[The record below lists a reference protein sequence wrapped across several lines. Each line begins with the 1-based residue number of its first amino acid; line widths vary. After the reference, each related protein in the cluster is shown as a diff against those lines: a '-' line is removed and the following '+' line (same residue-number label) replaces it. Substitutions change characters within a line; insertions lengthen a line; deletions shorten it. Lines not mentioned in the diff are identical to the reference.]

1 MFLLFSKLHFAW
13 NIGGG
18 NDSVKSDQGK
28 SQPAQATI
36 DLNSFEAVTK
46 DGNRNQR
53 TAGDCLPPIA
63 GGHKARRYE
72 ELETVR
78 IPDSDRTL

>member
-1 MFLLFSKLHFAW
+1 MFLLFPKLHFAW

-18 NDSVKSDQGK
+18 NDSVKTDQGK
-28 SQPAQATI
+28 SQPTQATI
-36 DLNSFEAVTK
+36 DLNSFKAVIK
-46 DGNRNQR
+46 DGNRSPR
-53 TAGDCLPPIA
+53 RAGACLPPIA

-78 IPDSDRTL
+78 IPASDRTL